1 MKFQARAVMEVQQAP
16 ARFVRKADRL
26 TVRQERMLRFLYACP
41 FYYSMMTVH
50 FQIKSPLKE
59 YKTPESSDCAWPKS
73 SACPRISRDDLLELQ
88 YRLPMP
94 VSEVVYYKCYGT
106 AYPRCPRCGIT
117 IEREYMHYC
126 DRCGQR
132 LDWSQYDLADIVQR

>member
-1 MKFQARAVMEVQQAP
+1 MEVQQAP

-88 YRLPMP
+88 YRLARRRNT
-94 VSEVVYYKCYGT
+94 S
-106 AYPRCPRCGIT
+106 
-117 IEREYMHYC
+117 
-126 DRCGQR
+126 
-132 LDWSQYDLADIVQR
+132 DIVTLLISLAFLIWNLVKFFQMA